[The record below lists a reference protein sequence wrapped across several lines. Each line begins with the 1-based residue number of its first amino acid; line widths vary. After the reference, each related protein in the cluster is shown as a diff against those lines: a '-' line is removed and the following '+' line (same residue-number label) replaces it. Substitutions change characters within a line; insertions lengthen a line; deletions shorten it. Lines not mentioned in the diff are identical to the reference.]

1 MAKLRYFDAGKPAD
15 PEPTLAVSTTGHSE
29 FLRTGRINRDRP
41 HWLAEERRYMTHQE
55 VAEQT
60 AQKLRNAGEMTHGRL
75 NGFHK
80 SIRFPKLIFHHTLK
94 DTPHLGY
101 CHVTAARTQFARY
114 EEVNWAFYIA
124 NFFARIGQEENF
136 FEDISLKYSRMYFA
150 VALHPDRQASDK
162 KLTINRDIRGNG
174 VLFHTHDPQSA
185 IRNVLLLG
193 ARHEQ
198 LRDIIRQL

>member
-15 PEPTLAVSTTGHSE
+15 PEPAPVVPTTGHSE
-29 FLRTGRINRDRP
+29 FLRTGRINRNRP
-41 HWLAEERRYMTHQE
+41 HWLAEEREYLSHE
-55 VAEQT
+55 HVAERT
-60 AQKLRNAGEMTHGRL
+60 ALKLRDAGEKTHDRL
-75 NGFHK
+75 T
-80 SIRFPKLIFHHTLK
+80 SFHHTLK

-101 CHVTAARTQFARY
+101 CHVTAARTQFAQY
-114 EEVNWAFYIA
+114 EQVNWAFYIA

-150 VALHPDRQASDK
+150 VAVHPDKQAEDK

-174 VLFHTHDPQSA
+174 VLFHTHDPQIA

-193 ARHEQ
+193 ARNEQ